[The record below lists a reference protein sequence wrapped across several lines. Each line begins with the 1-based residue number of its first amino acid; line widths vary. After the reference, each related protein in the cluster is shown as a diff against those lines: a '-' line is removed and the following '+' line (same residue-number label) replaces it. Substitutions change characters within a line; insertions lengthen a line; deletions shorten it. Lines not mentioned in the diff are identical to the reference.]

1 MRLLPLFLTTS
12 IVAIGG
18 FGLYQ
23 AGYLDSWTDQ
33 PENVF
38 VAANAPPS
46 NGNGG
51 FSASNTPPI
60 LAQATPAPSQT
71 PSIPPHRGASLPQ
84 VDETALRYFANRG
97 DTRRLQAEIAR
108 LKALYPQWTPPADPL
123 AIQQNGDPELER
135 MWRLYSEN
143 KFAEVRKAIG
153 DRQTKEPN
161 WQVPADLL
169 DRLAVAEAREQLI
182 NASNLKQYE
191 TVVRV
196 ASGNPSLLICS
207 EVDVLWRLAEAFAKT
222 DRDQRATDAYR
233 YILTN
238 CEEGEAERLATIQ
251 KALPLLPRTQLDTL
265 LATEKTDAS
274 GAGEFVSIRD
284 DLARKSVSDAG
295 QDAAQIIDQ
304 KELSIVENLA
314 RTENKASDSLLL
326 GWYNLRRESFT
337 ASEQWFRRAN
347 TAENTAESAQGLA
360 LALVGLS
367 KFAEAELTLYQWR
380 DTSEE
385 IRAVY
390 LAATANLLAV
400 EPPVPL
406 APEVLQRIVPE
417 VARARDPANA
427 QQLGWYALALN
438 QFQTAARWFSTAL
451 EWKPDDEPSAYGLAL
466 TNYRLGENAAVNE
479 IQAAWRGRSERIA
492 RLRDASNARPGGR
505 TTAPPTSDYTP
516 MQETGTVSR
525 SPAYVAPNDNEVGSP
540 SPPRTAEADPAPVT
554 RLPRVAPRPRETA
567 APVRNTPSPRGCTS
581 TVAPESLSAQAA
593 LNRGWCLMEINR
605 PLEAAPAFEVALQ
618 RGSAKIREDAAYG
631 QSLAYLRAGLSKEAA
646 VAAAKSPQNQQRTVE
661 LRTSLLS
668 SQALDSFEAG
678 RYVETLLALDE
689 RARIAAERLDLMTLR
704 GYAYLRLRRLN
715 DAQKVFEAVAA
726 TGNSEGRRGLAAV
739 MQAREAQ

>member
-23 AGYLDSWTDQ
+23 AGYLDSWTDR
-33 PENVF
+33 PDLF
-38 VAANAPPS
+38 VAANAPPA

-60 LAQATPAPSQT
+60 LAQATPTPSQT
-71 PSIPPHRGASLPQ
+71 PSTQPDRGARLPQ
-84 VDETALRYFANRG
+84 VDETALRYFASRG

-108 LKALYPQWTPPADPL
+108 LKALYPQWTPPADPM
-123 AIQQNGDPELER
+123 AVQQNGDPELDR

-143 KFAEVRKAIG
+143 KFAEVRKAIA

-207 EVDVLWRLAEAFAKT
+207 EVDVLWRLAEAFAET

-233 YILTN
+233 YILAN

-265 LATEKTDAS
+265 LATEKTNVS
-274 GAGEFVSIRD
+274 GVGEFASIRD
-284 DLARKSVSDAG
+284 DLARKSVGDAG
-295 QDAAQIIDQ
+295 QDAALTIDP
-304 KELSIVENLA
+304 KELSTVENLA
-314 RTENKASDSLLL
+314 RAENKASDSLLL
-326 GWYNLRRESFT
+326 GWYNLRRENFT
-337 ASEQWFRRAN
+337 AAEEWFRRAN
-347 TAENTAESAQGLA
+347 TAENSAESAQGLA

-367 KFAEAELTLYQWR
+367 KFAEAESTLYQWR

-385 IRAVY
+385 VRAVY

-400 EPPVPL
+400 EPPVL
-406 APEVLQRIVPE
+406 IAPEVLQRIVPE
-417 VARARDPANA
+417 VAQARDAANA

-438 QFQTAARWFSTAL
+438 QFQTAAQWFSTAL

-505 TTAPPTSDYTP
+505 TPSLPTRNYSPTRD
-516 MQETGTVSR
+516 TGTF
-525 SPAYVAPNDNEVGSP
+525 SPAYVEPNDNQMDSP
-540 SPPRTAEADPAPVT
+540 SPRRTAEAEPAPAA
-554 RLPRVAPRPRETA
+554 RLPRVAPLPRDTA
-567 APVRNTPSPRGCTS
+567 APVRNSPRPRGCTS
-581 TVAPESLSAQAA
+581 PVAPESLSAQAA
-593 LNRGWCLMEINR
+593 LDRGWCLMEINR
-605 PLEAAPAFEVALQ
+605 PLEAAPAFEIALQ